1 MSFNQKELIQL
12 IEIWNNIYPMT
23 YKTNIKRLCDEKN
36 IKPKQI
42 AEVLQVTYNSARS
55 YTNASHTARI
65 EFLTA
70 LKIAEMLEVNIEE
83 FLEKKFKIDID
94 SIQYKCYT

>member
-1 MSFNQKELIQL
+1 MNQKELIQL
-12 IEIWNNIYPMT
+12 MEQWQETEPST
-23 YKTNIKRLCDEKN
+23 YKTNIKRLCDQKN

-42 AEVLQVTYNSARS
+42 EETLKVNYNSARS

-70 LKIAEMLEVNIEE
+70 LKLAEMLEVNVEE
-83 FLEKKFKIDID
+83 FLKKV
-94 SIQYKCYT
+94 

>member
-1 MSFNQKELIQL
+1 MNYNQRELIQL
-12 IEIWNNIYPMT
+12 IENWNNIDPAL
-23 YKTNIKRLCDEKN
+23 YKSNIKKLCDKKG

-42 AEVLQVTYNSARS
+42 QEKLQVNYNSARS

-70 LKIAEMLEVNIEE
+70 LKLAEMLETNVEE
-83 FLEKKFKIDID
+83 FLKNI
-94 SIQYKCYT
+94 

>member
-1 MSFNQKELIQL
+1 MYNQKELIQL
-12 IEIWNNIYPMT
+12 IETWNNTYPMT

-42 AEVLQVTYNSARS
+42 EKTLKVNYNSARS
-55 YTNASHTARI
+55 YTNVTHLARI

-70 LKIAEMLEVNIEE
+70 LKLAEMLETNVEE
-83 FLEKKFKIDID
+83 FLKNI
-94 SIQYKCYT
+94 

>member
-1 MSFNQKELIQL
+1 MYNQKELIQL
-12 IEIWNNIYPMT
+12 IEIWIDTDPT
-23 YKTNIKRLCDEKN
+23 VYKANIKRLCDENN

-42 AEVLQVTYNSARS
+42 EIALQVTYNAARS

-70 LKIAEMLEVNIEE
+70 LKLAEMLEINIEE
-83 FLEKKFKIDID
+83 FLKKV
-94 SIQYKCYT
+94 

>member
-1 MSFNQKELIQL
+1 MIQL
-12 IEIWNNIYPMT
+12 IETWNNTEPST

-42 AEVLQVTYNSARS
+42 EEVLQVTYNSARS

-70 LKIAEMLEVNIEE
+70 LKLAEMLEVNVEE
-83 FLEKKFKIDID
+83 FLKKV
-94 SIQYKCYT
+94 